1 MFRNVAFSIV
11 FHVALVVAAYVGLPS
26 FNDFEDVQDVPISVE
41 IVTVSDDTN
50 LPTKPKEPEPPKEE
64 VKAEPKP
71 TPKPP
76 APPPAPKGSVEAPP
90 EPEPLPEPEEE
101 KVAVIV
107 NPDPKPKKEA
117 KPKPKPEPKEEPKKV
132 EAKKRAPTPIPP
144 RKPKP
149 PDQFASVLKTL
160 EELKTAPREETPKEQ
175 KKAEPKRD
183 FASMMENA
191 LESDKSRMDIGP
203 ELTISEK
210 DLVRRQIQRCWNLP
224 AGAKNAH
231 EMIISIRMAM
241 NPDGTVQQ
249 ARILDDARMSTDPFY
264 RTMAESALRAALN
277 PRCQPFKLP
286 PEKYQRWKDMK
297 LTFDPR
303 EMLGL

>member
-1 MFRNVAFSIV
+1 MFRNVAFSVV

-26 FNDFEDVQDVPISVE
+26 FNDFEELKDVPMTVE
-41 IVTVSDDTN
+41 IVNIAEETN
-50 LPTKPKEPEPPKEE
+50 LPTKPKEVEPPKEE
-64 VKAEPKP
+64 AKAKP
-71 TPKPP
+71 TPPP
-76 APPPAPKGSVEAPP
+76 PPPAPQGSVEEPP
-90 EPEPLPEPEEE
+90 APEPLPEPEED
-101 KVAVIV
+101 KVAVVV
-107 NPDPKPKKEA
+107 NPEPKPKKETT
-117 KPKPKPEPKEEPKKV
+117 PKPEPKEEPKKV
-132 EAKKRAPTPIPP
+132 ETKKRAPTPIPP
-144 RKPKP
+144 RKPKA

-160 EELKTAPREETPKEQ
+160 EELKKAPPPEKKEE
-175 KKAEPKRD
+175 KKADPQQD
-183 FASMMENA
+183 FSKMMANA
-191 LESDKSRMDIGP
+191 LESDKARLDIGP

-231 EMIISIRMAM
+231 EMIISIRIAM

-249 ARILDDARMSTDPFY
+249 ARIMDDSRMGSDPFF